1 MEQTI
6 MHNTRRAGW
15 SDSETNLLWETA
27 DEAQQQGLALKSVFE
42 RIASETGRR
51 PNSIRNYYYA
61 QVRQRM
67 GGQERAAR
75 FVPFEEDEVLEL
87 LEQVLRDR
95 AKGKSVRSCL
105 QRISNGDHSLMLR
118 YQNKYRSV
126 IKTRPEL
133 VKVVVDKLHD
143 EGIQVETPEVKSR
156 SRTSLSKVCRHMTG
170 AAERQGDPELVRAL
184 ETLSDYLLGNKSTQV
199 QPGKGGMNVR
209 LDLYRMA
216 LDEQRLSA
224 SMLVEAASEL
234 IGEVKEFL
242 VLTDPDKQNKLPIF
256 CEGMVS
262 KIGTLEECV
271 AQCEPNL

>member
-27 DEAQQQGLALKSVFE
+27 DEAQQQGIALKSVFE
-42 RIASETGRR
+42 KIATQTGRR

-67 GGQERAAR
+67 GDQQRTQR
-75 FVPFEEDEVLEL
+75 FVPFEEHEVTEL

-95 AKGKSVRSCL
+95 AQGKSVRSCL
-105 QRISNGDHSLMLR
+105 QRISGGDHSLMLR

-133 VKVVVDKLHD
+133 VKRVVDRLQS
-143 EGIQVETPEVKSR
+143 EGVEVRIPEVKSR
-156 SRTSLSKVCRHMTG
+156 SRLSLSEVCHQMTG

-184 ETLSDYLLGNKSTQV
+184 ETLSEYLLGSKAQ
-199 QPGKGGMNVR
+199 QPQAGKGALNVR

-216 LDEQRLSA
+216 LDEQRNA
-224 SMLVEAASEL
+224 AGELVEAAGAL
-234 IGEVKEFL
+234 ISEVKEFL
-242 VLTDPDKQNKLPIF
+242 VLNAQEKQQQLNSF
-256 CEGMVS
+256 CSGMAE
-262 KIGTLEECV
+262 KIGALEECA
-271 AQCEPNL
+271 AQCGMNA